1 MTFKTYETNTYTF
14 YYPCTYTFY
23 YPCKRIDIS
32 MIFNAIGAKLQQSGL
47 KSALSFAAPAGFW
60 QGIGGENRVIS
71 IIERG
76 LFYIYITVC
85 YTQVNAQVQ
94 ICYSPQVRDR
104 NYTDSVH
111 AMRYS
116 QWDLCAQTAL
126 EASISAIAEVAGAP
140 LNAEAVLSNNYVF
153 RIQIPNI
160 APPNTPSQN
169 QDNENQGGLE

>member
-1 MTFKTYETNTYTF
+1 MTFKTYETN
-14 YYPCTYTFY
+14 TYTFY

-169 QDNENQGGLE
+169 QDNEKQGGLE

>member
-1 MTFKTYETNTYTF
+1 
-14 YYPCTYTFY
+14 
-23 YPCKRIDIS
+23 
-32 MIFNAIGAKLQQSGL
+32 
-47 KSALSFAAPAGFW
+47 
-60 QGIGGENRVIS
+60 
-71 IIERG
+71 
-76 LFYIYITVC
+76 
-85 YTQVNAQVQ
+85 
-94 ICYSPQVRDR
+94 
-104 NYTDSVH
+104 
-111 AMRYS
+111 MRYS